1 MALFWRVDF
10 QQNWGFLGAIPRDYL
25 TEFLF
30 RTIKARWPFRMEGN
44 HSSCFIH
51 FNKGETSF
59 EDGSSKPLPSRKLV
73 ILVNKKTSSYGPK
86 CGHRLFR
93 TFNRLSFPAGNML
106 AACPAYWTSCLQ
118 GRSLLTQLQ
127 LVSTAPVDQSLKVG
141 MPPWCEGTSSLF
153 VWGIWWFQL
162 LTEKRG
168 EIC

>member
-10 QQNWGFLGAIPRDYL
+10 QENWGFLGAIPRDYL
-25 TEFLF
+25 TEFLS
-30 RTIKARWPFRMEGN
+30 RTIKARWPFRMEGK

-73 ILVNKKTSSYGPK
+73 ILVNKKTTSCGPK
-86 CGHRLFR
+86 MWAP
-93 TFNRLSFPAGNML
+93 TFPHFQPPSFPAGNML

-127 LVSTAPVDQSLKVG
+127 LVSIAPVDQSLKVG
-141 MPPWCEGTSSLF
+141 RFHHDVKELHPFLCGGYDDSNF
-153 VWGIWWFQL
+153 
-162 LTEKRG
+162 
-168 EIC
+168 